1 MTDYARY
8 SLSFCAS
15 AKPGKISEAA
25 FIKRLHFQT
34 LATVWVRWSC
44 YHQISANL
52 HQQFCQINRQEFLYA
67 CHHLNSSW
75 RQQFEIFSAR
85 SSDVIIFLYLIFY
98 FVSSFSMP
106 YFRTLM
112 FFFFR
117 KDKLCHNIQSKI
129 CYVSIFS
136 SIVHL

>member
-25 FIKRLHFQT
+25 FIKRLLFQT

-52 HQQFCQINRQEFLYA
+52 QQQFCQIKLANYVDIFPSLA
-67 CHHLNSSW
+67 HLSNFP
-75 RQQFEIFSAR
+75 QKTEKNC
-85 SSDVIIFLYLIFY
+85 LNGLPKLI
-98 FVSSFSMP
+98 
-106 YFRTLM
+106 L
-112 FFFFR
+112 
-117 KDKLCHNIQSKI
+117 H
-129 CYVSIFS
+129 
-136 SIVHL
+136 